1 MPVTLKQLAHGLGL
15 HHSTVAYALSGK
27 GTVKEATRQR
37 VRSVAREMGYV
48 PNGLARRMRAKKTNV
63 IGLVVPDVLIQ
74 YNQFIQQLLR
84 QALEHGYDSQ
94 IAVTESQAEGEDK
107 ALRFLM
113 ESRVDG
119 MIIKTGFRRWS
130 DVPSQHALR
139 QLSEQGVRTV
149 LFGSPMESSP
159 FNAVALPLERQ
170 GEILAT
176 HLLSLG
182 HKHLAWLAASMDTD
196 QPQVAGVRKALRA
209 AGHDAESLRVFVPDR
224 STVASNGAGCKSE
237 SLPQSALECGRRL
250 MRKAMSEP
258 HRVTS
263 VLCEN
268 EMLAIGAVAEARE
281 MGLRIPQDIAV
292 AAADRSVAA
301 DLSPIPL
308 TTTSVDPAEA
318 SRAAL
323 DLLLQTMHDEPAN
336 ETRRNGKG
344 DYETVSVKT
353 VTPAATLIVGKS
365 TYCQ

>member
-27 GTVKEATRQR
+27 GTVKDATRER
-37 VRSVAREMGYV
+37 VRNVAKEMGYV

-74 YNQFIQQLLR
+74 YNQFIQQVLR

-94 IAVTESQAEGEDK
+94 IAFTESQADWEDK
-107 ALRFLM
+107 SIRFLM

-119 MIIKTGFRRWS
+119 MIIKTGFKRWN
-130 DVPSQHALR
+130 DVPPQHALR

-149 LFGSPMESSP
+149 LYGSRMESSP
-159 FNAVALPLERQ
+159 FNSVSLPLERQ
-170 GEILAT
+170 GEMLAS

-182 HKHLAWLAASMDTD
+182 HKRFAWLAASTDAD

-209 AGHDAESLRVFVPDR
+209 AGCDANSLKVFAPEHAIAANDGSGCR
-224 STVASNGAGCKSE
+224 SQSI
-237 SLPQSALECGRRL
+237 PQSSLECGRRL
-250 MRKAMSEP
+250 MHQAMSEAD
-258 HRVTS
+258 RATA

-268 EMLAIGAVAEARE
+268 EMLAIGALAEARE
-281 MGLRIPQDIAV
+281 MGLRTPQDVAV

-301 DLSPIPL
+301 DLSPVPL

-318 SRAAL
+318 SRVAL
-323 DLLLQTMHDEPAN
+323 DLLLQTMRDEPAMAS
-336 ETRRNGKG
+336 RRNGKG
-344 DYETVSVKT
+344 DYEAFSVKT
-353 VTPAATLIVGKS
+353 VTPAATLIVGQS
-365 TYCQ
+365 TTCQ